1 MASNKYDE
9 SSVKINR
16 EDRDKIRQ
24 SPTMYI
30 PSQSVE
36 GALSIFSEPLSN
48 SIDELDNTDV
58 GSDILVT
65 FDEKTKEISVKV
77 DGRGVALGELYEL
90 FTIIS
95 ASGKFSN
102 DETTAYT
109 TSGGIFGTGSCTMVY
124 LSTSCT
130 IRSSR
135 EGKYLEYEFKDGIC
149 KGKKEGK
156 TKEHGTY
163 VRFTIDQKFCD
174 INSLTIDHIKDLME
188 EKSYLFPDIR
198 MKLVLYKNGKQVK
211 DWKFVNN
218 DIADWV
224 ASKKPDTEIL
234 RIKTKRTVTYL
245 KNIDDDKLTSSK
257 VDVDIAL
264 AFKEEV
270 LDKGPDEFII
280 TCANSIKTYMGG
292 THLDGCRDG
301 IVKWFRQCVVPNF
314 KGKDK
319 DLQVTPT
326 DITAGLC
333 AFIAVK
339 ASHVVFRAQHKDKLD
354 NAEIRIAVR
363 DAVFEALRDAK
374 PSVTNPMAEFIKRVA
389 KGRVASKKVR
399 KKNVD
404 NAFSKDKPKKY
415 KPINYTVRTTWPEV
429 LLAEG

>member
-1 MASNKYDE
+1 MASNRYDE
-9 SSVKINR
+9 SSIVINH

-36 GALSIFSEPLSN
+36 GSLHIFVEILDN

-58 GSDILVT
+58 GSNIEVT
-65 FDEKTKEISVKV
+65 FDEKTKEISVKD
-77 DGRGVALGELYEL
+77 DGRGVPLGKFYEL
-90 FTIIS
+90 FTVIS
-95 ASGKFSN
+95 ASGKFNN

-109 TSGGIFGTGSCTMVY
+109 ASGGVFGTGSCTAVY
-124 LSTSCT
+124 LSKECT
-130 IRSSR
+130 IRSAR
-135 EGKYLEYEFKDGIC
+135 DGKFIEYTFKDGIC
-149 KGKKEGK
+149 SGKKEGK
-156 TKEHGTY
+156 SKEHGTF
-163 VRFTIDQKFCD
+163 VKFIIDQRFCD
-174 INSLTIDHIKDLME
+174 INSITIDQMKSRMS
-188 EKSYLFPDIR
+188 EKSYLFPHIS
-198 MKLVLYKNGKQVK
+198 MKLVLLKNGKKQK
-211 DWKFVNN
+211 DWTFVRN

-224 ASKKPDTEIL
+224 ASKKPDTEVV
-234 RIKTKRTVTYL
+234 RVKTKRSVTYL
-245 KNIDDDKLTSSK
+245 KNIDDDKLTTSK
-257 VDVDIAL
+257 IDIDVAF

-270 LDKGPDEFII
+270 LDKGQDDYIL
-280 TCANSIKTYMGG
+280 CYANSIKNYMGG

-374 PSVTNPMAEFIKRVA
+374 SSVTNPMAEFIKRVA